1 MKIFKKKSAGELFIH
16 RHTLSYRLK
25 QIETRTGCSLK
36 STDDRMKLQLSIMA
50 YRLSG
55 LLDQMRTIS

>member
-1 MKIFKKKSAGELFIH
+1 MFIH